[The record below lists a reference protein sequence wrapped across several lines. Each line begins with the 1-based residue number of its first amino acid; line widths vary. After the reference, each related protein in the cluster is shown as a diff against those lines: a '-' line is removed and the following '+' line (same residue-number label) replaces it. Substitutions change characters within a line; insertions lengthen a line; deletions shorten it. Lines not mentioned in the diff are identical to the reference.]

1 MTKYLDMY
9 ITHAKEGLEDMSD
22 QLLALEK
29 NPEDPAVIN
38 ELFRLAHT
46 MKGIA
51 ATMGFRGTAD
61 VAHSM
66 ESLMDVVRSGDLKI
80 TSEIIDILFSCA
92 DKMGEMVDAVKDGK
106 GEPEAVD
113 LVNQISDHLAVVKKK
128 EPAEAHEEKAAKGAK
143 KGHPSPEKKEGGP
156 PVGNSKEI
164 TVELV
169 QACDMPSA
177 RALVAIKRIEA
188 AGRIIEI
195 RPSLEDIENDKF
207 GGSFSVRV
215 DSNEDYDS
223 LAQKLT
229 ALKGVSRV
237 TVNGAAPKMIELKT
251 DVPAAV
257 KKPTTDIASVRVKM
271 DRLDDLLD
279 NVGELVI
286 NKIRLSE
293 ISKST
298 GSPQLSEALR
308 ALDRLSSELQ
318 YNVLRIRMVPIEL
331 VFSKYPRMVRDLAK
345 ETKKEVEL
353 IIFGQ
358 EIELD
363 RTVIDKLGDLLIHL
377 IRNSVDHGIELPED
391 RMKEGKTRIGTIRL
405 SASQEQNRVII
416 VVEDDGHGLDTE
428 KIRAK
433 ALQKG
438 LRTKEDLANM
448 SDQEIINILATP
460 GFSTADKVTKISGR
474 GVGLDAVKAGVES
487 LGGQMTIDTKK
498 GSWTRTTIRLPLTLA
513 IILAMLVRVD
523 KDIYA
528 ISIDPIIESISISES
543 EIKSIGGMKVI
554 NFRGE
559 IVPLLFL
566 SQVLGSSDQPLGG
579 QAIIVEVGQTR
590 AGIVVDELLGQQEI
604 VVKPLDKYLR
614 SVPFLGG
621 ATILGTGDV
630 ALILD
635 LHGLAAFAREQMRQ
649 VSVEDVILNKGGG
662 AENG

>member
-1 MTKYLDMY
+1 MSKYLDMY
-9 ITHAKEGLEDMSD
+9 VTHAKEGLEDMSD

-51 ATMGFRGTAD
+51 ATMGFKGTAEI
-61 VAHSM
+61 AHSM

-80 TSEIIDILFSCA
+80 TSEIIDILLSCA
-92 DKMGEMVDAVKDGK
+92 DKMGEMVDAAKDGK
-106 GEPEAVD
+106 GEPEAID

-128 EPAEAHEEKAAKGAK
+128 EPAEAREEKAVKAQK
-143 KGHPSPEKKEGGP
+143 KGHLSPDKKEGL

-195 RPSLEDIENDKF
+195 RPPIEDIENDKF

-215 DSNEDYDS
+215 DSNEDYDT
-223 LAQKLT
+223 LALKLT
-229 ALKGVSRV
+229 ALKGISRV
-237 TVNGAAPKMIELKT
+237 TVNGAAPKMIETKT
-251 DVPAAV
+251 EAPVAA
-257 KKPTTDIASVRVKM
+257 KKPTQDIASVRVKM

-298 GSPQLSEALR
+298 GSPLLSEALR

-353 IIFGQ
+353 IMLGQ

-391 RMKEGKTRIGTIRL
+391 RMKAGKTRIGTVRL

-416 VVEDDGHGLDTE
+416 VVEDDGHGLDIE

-438 LRTKEDLANM
+438 LRTKEELANM
-448 SDQEIINILATP
+448 SEAEIINILATP
-460 GFSTADKVTKISGR
+460 GFSTADKVTRISGR
-474 GVGLDAVKAGVES
+474 GVGLDAVKAGVDS
-487 LGGQMTIDTKK
+487 LGGQMTIGSKK
-498 GSWTRTTIRLPLTLA
+498 GSWTRITIRLPLTLA

-566 SQVLGSSDQPLGG
+566 SQVLGSSDQAIGG

-635 LHGLAAFAREQMRQ
+635 LHGLSSFAREQMRQ
-649 VSVEDVILNKGGG
+649 VSVEDVILNKDGG